1 MLNRQTHARR
11 RRPVLFRSKPE
22 VPVGFAPPPVFVVLE
37 HTAAERSKHPVVTV
51 ALHWGTVAAIVI
63 AVAAMFLRDAIE
75 DKFWRQLLL
84 ETHRQ
89 LGLLVLIG
97 VGVRIAVRMWHG
109 FADHAPDMR
118 AIVRWAAKAT
128 HVLLYGLLI
137 ALPLEGWALTN
148 AHGITLAL
156 LGTVHLPNLL
166 ASDSE
171 LADTLSD
178 YHIWLAW
185 GLLIFVGMH
194 AVAALW
200 HHFVRRDSVLT
211 AMLPRRRTR
220 SSAFR

>member
-1 MLNRQTHARR
+1 MLNRETRAR
-11 RRPVLFRSKPE
+11 RRPVLFRSKTE
-22 VPVGFAPPPVFVVLE
+22 LRVGFAAPPVFVVLE
-37 HTAAERSKHPVVTV
+37 HTAAARPKHPAVTV

-63 AVAAMFLRDAIE
+63 AVAAMFLRDAME

-97 VGVRIAVRMWHG
+97 VGVRIAVRLWRG
-109 FADHAPDMR
+109 FADHAPDVS
-118 AIVRWAAKAT
+118 AILRWAAKMA

-137 ALPLEGWALTN
+137 ALPLEGWALTS

-156 LGTVHLPNLL
+156 FGAVHLPNLL

-185 GLLIFVGMH
+185 ALLVFVGMH

-200 HHFVRRDSVLT
+200 HHFVRRDAVLT
-211 AMLPRRRTR
+211 AMLPRRRPR